1 MDLEPVFQAVAD
13 TLRAIPRSE
22 LLIAALAA
30 MALGWIGAVV
40 ARRSALGGILRI
52 ASSLALGLILLTVV
66 LQLSRFDPR
75 FDVAVPQIGLPEQMV
90 EGGETRIPL
99 SADGHFWVRAEVNGV
114 PGNFMIDTGATLTAI
129 SAPLAERAGL
139 EPRRGG
145 IPIMLG
151 TANGTVQAHVATVD
165 SLTFGNVSASGT
177 DAAIAESFGDFNV
190 IGMNVL
196 ARLGSWRVEDNTLI
210 LVPAPRIRFRKIR
223 RWIARREPL
232 GLPSMD
238 RAIALPA
245 PRHLALCF
253 RRVPWRCFSI
263 STGPW
268 SRSHP
273 IPMPSSFPRIWAIG

>member
-1 MDLEPVFQAVAD
+1 MELEPVFNAAAD

-22 LLIAALAA
+22 LLIAAVAA
-30 MALGWIGAVV
+30 MVLGWIGAMV
-40 ARRSALGGILRI
+40 AKRSALGGVLRL
-52 ASSLALGLILLTVV
+52 ASSAALGLILLTVV

-75 FDVAVPQIGLPEQMV
+75 FDVAVPQIGLPEQVV

-99 SADGHFWVRAEVNGV
+99 SADGHFWVRADVNGV

-151 TANGTVQAHVATVD
+151 TANGTVQAHVATID

-177 DAAIAESFGDFNV
+177 DAAIAENFGDFNV

-210 LVPAPRIRFRKIR
+210 LVP
-223 RWIARREPL
+223 
-232 GLPSMD
+232 
-238 RAIALPA
+238 RAEDT
-245 PRHLALCF
+245 
-253 RRVPWRCFSI
+253 I
-263 STGPW
+263 S
-268 SRSHP
+268 
-273 IPMPSSFPRIWAIG
+273 

>member
-1 MDLEPVFQAVAD
+1 MELEPVFNAAAD

-22 LLIAALAA
+22 LLIAAVAA
-30 MALGWIGAVV
+30 MVLGWIGAMI
-40 ARRSALGGILRI
+40 AKRSALGGVLRL
-52 ASSLALGLILLTVV
+52 ASSAALGLILLTVV

-75 FDVAVPQIGLPEQMV
+75 FDVAVPQIGLPEQVV

-99 SADGHFWVRAEVNGV
+99 SADGHFWVRADVNGV

-151 TANGTVQAHVATVD
+151 TANGTVQAHVATID
-165 SLTFGNVSASGT
+165 NLTFGNVSASGT
-177 DAAIAESFGDFNV
+177 DAAIAENFGDFNV

-210 LVPAPRIRFRKIR
+210 LVP
-223 RWIARREPL
+223 
-232 GLPSMD
+232 
-238 RAIALPA
+238 RAEDT
-245 PRHLALCF
+245 
-253 RRVPWRCFSI
+253 I
-263 STGPW
+263 S
-268 SRSHP
+268 
-273 IPMPSSFPRIWAIG
+273 

>member
-1 MDLEPVFQAVAD
+1 MELEPVFNAAAD

-22 LLIAALAA
+22 LLIAAVAA
-30 MALGWIGAVV
+30 MVLGWIGAMI
-40 ARRSALGGILRI
+40 AKRSALGGVLRL
-52 ASSLALGLILLTVV
+52 ASSAALGLILLTVV

-75 FDVAVPQIGLPEQMV
+75 FDVAVPQIGLPEQVV

-99 SADGHFWVRAEVNGV
+99 SADGHFWVRADVNGV

-129 SAPLAERAGL
+129 SAGLAERAGL

-177 DAAIAESFGDFNV
+177 DAAIAENFGDFNV

-210 LVPAPRIRFRKIR
+210 LVP
-223 RWIARREPL
+223 
-232 GLPSMD
+232 
-238 RAIALPA
+238 RAEDT
-245 PRHLALCF
+245 
-253 RRVPWRCFSI
+253 I
-263 STGPW
+263 S
-268 SRSHP
+268 
-273 IPMPSSFPRIWAIG
+273 

>member
-1 MDLEPVFQAVAD
+1 MDATRARSYMWRMELEPVFNAAAD

-22 LLIAALAA
+22 LLIAAVAA
-30 MALGWIGAVV
+30 MVLGWIGAMI
-40 ARRSALGGILRI
+40 AKRSALGGVLRL
-52 ASSLALGLILLTVV
+52 ASSAALGLILLTVV

-75 FDVAVPQIGLPEQMV
+75 FDVAVPQIGLPEQVV

-99 SADGHFWVRAEVNGV
+99 SADGHFWVRADVNGV

-151 TANGTVQAHVATVD
+151 TANGTVQAHVATID

-177 DAAIAESFGDFNV
+177 DAAIAENFGDFNV

-210 LVPAPRIRFRKIR
+210 LVP
-223 RWIARREPL
+223 
-232 GLPSMD
+232 
-238 RAIALPA
+238 RAEDT
-245 PRHLALCF
+245 
-253 RRVPWRCFSI
+253 I
-263 STGPW
+263 S
-268 SRSHP
+268 
-273 IPMPSSFPRIWAIG
+273 

>member
-1 MDLEPVFQAVAD
+1 MDASPTRSYSIPMELEPVFSAAAD

-22 LLIAALAA
+22 LLIAAVAA
-30 MALGWIGAVV
+30 MVLGWIGAIV
-40 ARRSALGGILRI
+40 ARRSALGGFLRT
-52 ASSLALGLILLTVV
+52 ASSLALGAILLTVV

-75 FDVAVPQIGLPEQMV
+75 FDVAVPQIGLPEQLV

-151 TANGTVQAHVATVD
+151 TANGTVQAEVATID
-165 SLTFGNVSASGT
+165 SLTFGNVSATGT
-177 DAAIAESFGDFNV
+177 DAAIAENFGDFNV

-210 LVPAPRIRFRKIR
+210 LVP
-223 RWIARREPL
+223 
-232 GLPSMD
+232 
-238 RAIALPA
+238 RAADT
-245 PRHLALCF
+245 
-253 RRVPWRCFSI
+253 I
-263 STGPW
+263 S
-268 SRSHP
+268 
-273 IPMPSSFPRIWAIG
+273 

>member
-1 MDLEPVFQAVAD
+1 MELEPVFNAAAD

-22 LLIAALAA
+22 LLIAAVAA
-30 MALGWIGAVV
+30 MVLGWIGAMI
-40 ARRSALGGILRI
+40 AKRSALGGVLRL
-52 ASSLALGLILLTVV
+52 ASSAALGLILLTVV

-75 FDVAVPQIGLPEQMV
+75 FDVAVPQIGLPEQVV

-99 SADGHFWVRAEVNGV
+99 SADGHFWVRADVNGV

-151 TANGTVQAHVATVD
+151 TANGTVQAHVATID

-177 DAAIAESFGDFNV
+177 DAAIAENFGDFNV

-196 ARLGSWRVEDNTLI
+196 ARLGSWRVEDNTLV
-210 LVPAPRIRFRKIR
+210 LVP
-223 RWIARREPL
+223 
-232 GLPSMD
+232 
-238 RAIALPA
+238 RAEDT
-245 PRHLALCF
+245 
-253 RRVPWRCFSI
+253 I
-263 STGPW
+263 S
-268 SRSHP
+268 
-273 IPMPSSFPRIWAIG
+273 

>member
-1 MDLEPVFQAVAD
+1 MDIEPVFQAAAD

-210 LVPAPRIRFRKIR
+210 LVPRT
-223 RWIARREPL
+223 E
-232 GLPSMD
+232 D
-238 RAIALPA
+238 T
-245 PRHLALCF
+245 
-253 RRVPWRCFSI
+253 I
-263 STGPW
+263 S
-268 SRSHP
+268 
-273 IPMPSSFPRIWAIG
+273 

>member
-1 MDLEPVFQAVAD
+1 MELEPVFNAAAD

-22 LLIAALAA
+22 LLIAAVVA
-30 MALGWIGAVV
+30 MVLGWIGAMI
-40 ARRSALGGILRI
+40 AKRSALGGVLRL
-52 ASSLALGLILLTVV
+52 ASSAALGLILLTVV

-75 FDVAVPQIGLPEQMV
+75 FDVAVPQIGLPEQVV

-99 SADGHFWVRAEVNGV
+99 SADGHFWVRADVSGV

-151 TANGTVQAHVATVD
+151 TANGTVQAHVATID

-177 DAAIAESFGDFNV
+177 DAAIAENFGDFNV

-210 LVPAPRIRFRKIR
+210 LVP
-223 RWIARREPL
+223 
-232 GLPSMD
+232 
-238 RAIALPA
+238 RAEDT
-245 PRHLALCF
+245 
-253 RRVPWRCFSI
+253 I
-263 STGPW
+263 S
-268 SRSHP
+268 
-273 IPMPSSFPRIWAIG
+273 

>member
-1 MDLEPVFQAVAD
+1 MELEPVFSAAAD

-22 LLIAALAA
+22 LLMAAVAA
-30 MALGWIGAVV
+30 MVLGWIGAIV
-40 ARRSALGGILRI
+40 ARRSALGGVLRT
-52 ASSLALGLILLTVV
+52 ASSLALGVILLTVV

-75 FDVAVPQIGLPEQMV
+75 FDVAVPQIGLPEQLV

-151 TANGTVQAHVATVD
+151 TANGTVQAFVTTVD
-165 SLTFGNVSASGT
+165 SLTFGNVSATGT
-177 DAAIAESFGDFNV
+177 DAAIADNFGDFNV

-210 LVPAPRIRFRKIR
+210 LVP
-223 RWIARREPL
+223 
-232 GLPSMD
+232 
-238 RAIALPA
+238 RAEDT
-245 PRHLALCF
+245 
-253 RRVPWRCFSI
+253 I
-263 STGPW
+263 S
-268 SRSHP
+268 
-273 IPMPSSFPRIWAIG
+273 

>member
-1 MDLEPVFQAVAD
+1 MDASVPRSYMVSMELEPVFSAAAD

-22 LLIAALAA
+22 LLMAAVAA
-30 MALGWIGAVV
+30 MVLGWIGAIV
-40 ARRSALGGILRI
+40 ARRSALGGVLRT
-52 ASSLALGLILLTVV
+52 ASSLALGVILLTVV

-75 FDVAVPQIGLPEQMV
+75 FDVAVPQIGLPEQLV

-151 TANGTVQAHVATVD
+151 TANGTVQAFIATVD
-165 SLTFGNVSASGT
+165 SLTFGNVSATGT
-177 DAAIAESFGDFNV
+177 DAAIAENFGDFNV

-210 LVPAPRIRFRKIR
+210 LVP
-223 RWIARREPL
+223 
-232 GLPSMD
+232 
-238 RAIALPA
+238 RAEDT
-245 PRHLALCF
+245 
-253 RRVPWRCFSI
+253 I
-263 STGPW
+263 S
-268 SRSHP
+268 
-273 IPMPSSFPRIWAIG
+273 

>member
-1 MDLEPVFQAVAD
+1 MDASQARTYMVGMELELVFSAAAD

-22 LLIAALAA
+22 LLIAAVAA
-30 MALGWIGAVV
+30 MVVGWIGAIL
-40 ARRSALGGILRI
+40 AKRSALGGFLRT
-52 ASSLALGLILLTVV
+52 ASSLALGAILLAVV

-75 FDVAVPQIGLPEQMV
+75 FDVAVPQIGLPEQVV

-99 SADGHFWVRAEVNGV
+99 SADGHFWVRADVNGV

-165 SLTFGNVSASGT
+165 RLTFGNVSASGT

-210 LVPAPRIRFRKIR
+210 LVPKA
-223 RWIARREPL
+223 E
-232 GLPSMD
+232 D
-238 RAIALPA
+238 T
-245 PRHLALCF
+245 
-253 RRVPWRCFSI
+253 I
-263 STGPW
+263 S
-268 SRSHP
+268 
-273 IPMPSSFPRIWAIG
+273 

>member
-1 MDLEPVFQAVAD
+1 MDASPTRSYSIPMELEPVFSAAAD

-22 LLIAALAA
+22 LLIAAVAA
-30 MALGWIGAVV
+30 MVLGWIGAIV
-40 ARRSALGGILRI
+40 ARRSALGGFLRT
-52 ASSLALGLILLTVV
+52 ASSLALGAILLTVV

-75 FDVAVPQIGLPEQMV
+75 FDVAVPQIGLPEQLV

-99 SADGHFWVRAEVNGV
+99 SPDGHFWVRAEVNGV

-151 TANGTVQAHVATVD
+151 TANGTVQAEVATID
-165 SLTFGNVSASGT
+165 SLTFGNVSATGT
-177 DAAIAESFGDFNV
+177 DAAIAENFGDFNV

-210 LVPAPRIRFRKIR
+210 LVP
-223 RWIARREPL
+223 
-232 GLPSMD
+232 
-238 RAIALPA
+238 RAADT
-245 PRHLALCF
+245 
-253 RRVPWRCFSI
+253 I
-263 STGPW
+263 S
-268 SRSHP
+268 
-273 IPMPSSFPRIWAIG
+273 

>member
-1 MDLEPVFQAVAD
+1 MDAPASGIYIRTMDFGPVFSAAAE

-30 MALGWIGAVV
+30 MVLGWIGAAI
-40 ARRSALGGILRI
+40 ARRSALGGLLRTM
-52 ASSLALGLILLTVV
+52 SSLVLGLILVAVV

-75 FDVAVPQIGLPEQMV
+75 FDVAVPQIGLPRQVV

-99 SADGHFWVRAEVNGV
+99 SPDGHFWVRAEVNGA

-129 SAPLAERAGL
+129 SASLAERAGL

-151 TANGTVQAHVATVD
+151 TANGTVEAHVATID
-165 SLTFGNVSASGT
+165 SLSFGNVTASGT
-177 DAAIAESFGDFNV
+177 DAAIAENFGDFNV

-210 LVPAPRIRFRKIR
+210 LVPKAADRI
-223 RWIARREPL
+223 
-232 GLPSMD
+232 D
-238 RAIALPA
+238 
-245 PRHLALCF
+245 
-253 RRVPWRCFSI
+253 
-263 STGPW
+263 
-268 SRSHP
+268 
-273 IPMPSSFPRIWAIG
+273 

>member
-1 MDLEPVFQAVAD
+1 MDLQSFLNGVAGVIAD
-13 TLRAIPRSE
+13 IPRSG
-22 LLIAALAA
+22 LLMATVAALLA
-30 MALGWIGAVV
+30 GWAGSIM
-40 ARRSALGGILRI
+40 ARRN
-52 ASSLALGLILLTVV
+52 LALGVFVRRVSTLALIGILAMLV

-75 FDVAVPQIGLPEQMV
+75 IELAVPQMGLPEQVV

-99 SADGHFWVRAEVNGV
+99 SADGHFWVRADVNGV

-129 SAPLAERAGL
+129 SAGLAERAGL

-177 DAAIAESFGDFNV
+177 DAAIAENFGDFNV

-210 LVPAPRIRFRKIR
+210 LVP
-223 RWIARREPL
+223 
-232 GLPSMD
+232 
-238 RAIALPA
+238 RAEDT
-245 PRHLALCF
+245 
-253 RRVPWRCFSI
+253 I
-263 STGPW
+263 S
-268 SRSHP
+268 
-273 IPMPSSFPRIWAIG
+273 

>member
-1 MDLEPVFQAVAD
+1 MDATPARSYMWRMELEPVFNAAAD

-22 LLIAALAA
+22 LLIAAVAA
-30 MALGWIGAVV
+30 MVLGWIGAMI
-40 ARRSALGGILRI
+40 AKRSALGGVLRL
-52 ASSLALGLILLTVV
+52 ASSAALGLILLTVV

-75 FDVAVPQIGLPEQMV
+75 FDVAVPQIGLPEQVV

-99 SADGHFWVRAEVNGV
+99 SADGHFLVRADVNGV

-151 TANGTVQAHVATVD
+151 TANGTVQAHVATID

-177 DAAIAESFGDFNV
+177 DAAIAENFGDFNV

-210 LVPAPRIRFRKIR
+210 LVP
-223 RWIARREPL
+223 
-232 GLPSMD
+232 
-238 RAIALPA
+238 RAEDT
-245 PRHLALCF
+245 
-253 RRVPWRCFSI
+253 I
-263 STGPW
+263 S
-268 SRSHP
+268 
-273 IPMPSSFPRIWAIG
+273 

>member
-1 MDLEPVFQAVAD
+1 MDASAARSYNVFMDLEPAFSAAAD

-22 LLIAALAA
+22 LLIAAVAA
-30 MALGWIGAVV
+30 MVLGWIGAIV
-40 ARRSALGGILRI
+40 ARRSALGGVLRTV
-52 ASSLALGLILLTVV
+52 SSLALGVILLTVV
-66 LQLSRFDPR
+66 LQLSRLDPR
-75 FDVAVPQIGLPEQMV
+75 FDVAVPQIGLPEQVV

-99 SADGHFWVRAEVNGV
+99 SPDGHFWVRAEVNGV

-151 TANGTVQAHVATVD
+151 TANGTVQAEVATID

-177 DAAIAESFGDFNV
+177 DAAIAENFGDFNV

-210 LVPAPRIRFRKIR
+210 LVP
-223 RWIARREPL
+223 
-232 GLPSMD
+232 
-238 RAIALPA
+238 RAADT
-245 PRHLALCF
+245 
-253 RRVPWRCFSI
+253 I
-263 STGPW
+263 S
-268 SRSHP
+268 
-273 IPMPSSFPRIWAIG
+273 

>member
-196 ARLGSWRVEDNTLI
+196 ARLGSWRGEDNTLI
-210 LVPAPRIRFRKIR
+210 LVPRT
-223 RWIARREPL
+223 E
-232 GLPSMD
+232 D
-238 RAIALPA
+238 T
-245 PRHLALCF
+245 
-253 RRVPWRCFSI
+253 I
-263 STGPW
+263 S
-268 SRSHP
+268 
-273 IPMPSSFPRIWAIG
+273 

>member
-1 MDLEPVFQAVAD
+1 MDATPARSYMCRMELEPVFSAAAD

-22 LLIAALAA
+22 LLIAAVAA
-30 MALGWIGAVV
+30 MVLGWIGAMI
-40 ARRSALGGILRI
+40 AKRSALGGLLRVG
-52 ASSLALGLILLTVV
+52 SSLALGLILLTVV

-75 FDVAVPQIGLPEQMV
+75 FDVAVPQISLPEQLV
-90 EGGETRIPL
+90 EGGETQIPL
-99 SADGHFWVRAEVNGV
+99 SADGHIWLRAEVNGV
-114 PGNFMIDTGATLTAI
+114 PGHFMIDTGATLTAI

-151 TANGTVQAHVATVD
+151 TANGTVQAHVATID

-210 LVPAPRIRFRKIR
+210 LVP
-223 RWIARREPL
+223 
-232 GLPSMD
+232 
-238 RAIALPA
+238 RAEDT
-245 PRHLALCF
+245 
-253 RRVPWRCFSI
+253 I
-263 STGPW
+263 S
-268 SRSHP
+268 
-273 IPMPSSFPRIWAIG
+273 

>member
-1 MDLEPVFQAVAD
+1 MELEPVFSAAAD

-22 LLIAALAA
+22 LL
-30 MALGWIGAVV
+30 MAAVV
-40 ARRSALGGILRI
+40 AMLVGWFGAMIAKRSMLGGVLRM

-75 FDVAVPQIGLPEQMV
+75 FDMAVPQIGLPEQVV

-99 SADGHFWVRAEVNGV
+99 SADGHFWVRADVNGV

-129 SAPLAERAGL
+129 SAGLAERAGL

-151 TANGTVQAHVATVD
+151 TANGKVQAHVATVD

-177 DAAIAESFGDFNV
+177 DAAIAENFGDFNV

-210 LVPAPRIRFRKIR
+210 LVP
-223 RWIARREPL
+223 
-232 GLPSMD
+232 
-238 RAIALPA
+238 RAEDT
-245 PRHLALCF
+245 
-253 RRVPWRCFSI
+253 I
-263 STGPW
+263 S
-268 SRSHP
+268 
-273 IPMPSSFPRIWAIG
+273 

>member
-1 MDLEPVFQAVAD
+1 MELEPVFNAAAD

-22 LLIAALAA
+22 LLIAAVAA
-30 MALGWIGAVV
+30 MVLGWIGAMI
-40 ARRSALGGILRI
+40 AKRSALGGVLRL
-52 ASSLALGLILLTVV
+52 ASSAALGLILLTVV

-75 FDVAVPQIGLPEQMV
+75 FDVAVPQIGLPEQVV

-99 SADGHFWVRAEVNGV
+99 SADGHFWVRADVNGV

-151 TANGTVQAHVATVD
+151 TANGTVQAQVATID
-165 SLTFGNVSASGT
+165 SLTIGNVSASGT
-177 DAAIAESFGDFNV
+177 DAAIAENFGDFNV

-210 LVPAPRIRFRKIR
+210 LVPRT
-223 RWIARREPL
+223 E
-232 GLPSMD
+232 D
-238 RAIALPA
+238 T
-245 PRHLALCF
+245 
-253 RRVPWRCFSI
+253 I
-263 STGPW
+263 S
-268 SRSHP
+268 
-273 IPMPSSFPRIWAIG
+273 

>member
-1 MDLEPVFQAVAD
+1 MELEPVFSAAAD

-22 LLIAALAA
+22 LLIAAVAA
-30 MALGWIGAVV
+30 MVLGWIGAII
-40 ARRSALGGILRI
+40 AKRSALGRVLRL
-52 ASSLALGLILLTVV
+52 ASSVALGAILLTVV

-75 FDVAVPQIGLPEQMV
+75 FDVAVPQIGLPEQLV

-151 TANGTVQAHVATVD
+151 TANGTVQAHVATID

-210 LVPAPRIRFRKIR
+210 LVP
-223 RWIARREPL
+223 
-232 GLPSMD
+232 
-238 RAIALPA
+238 RAEDT
-245 PRHLALCF
+245 
-253 RRVPWRCFSI
+253 I
-263 STGPW
+263 S
-268 SRSHP
+268 
-273 IPMPSSFPRIWAIG
+273 

>member
-1 MDLEPVFQAVAD
+1 MDLEPVFQAAAD

-30 MALGWIGAVV
+30 MALGWIGAVI

-210 LVPAPRIRFRKIR
+210 LVPRT
-223 RWIARREPL
+223 E
-232 GLPSMD
+232 D
-238 RAIALPA
+238 T
-245 PRHLALCF
+245 
-253 RRVPWRCFSI
+253 I
-263 STGPW
+263 S
-268 SRSHP
+268 
-273 IPMPSSFPRIWAIG
+273 

>member
-1 MDLEPVFQAVAD
+1 MELEPVFNAAAD

-22 LLIAALAA
+22 LLIAAVAA
-30 MALGWIGAVV
+30 MVLGWIGAMI
-40 ARRSALGGILRI
+40 AKRSALGGVLRL
-52 ASSLALGLILLTVV
+52 ASSAALGLILLTVV

-75 FDVAVPQIGLPEQMV
+75 FDVAVPQIGLPEQVV

-99 SADGHFWVRAEVNGV
+99 SADGHFWVRADVNGV

-151 TANGTVQAHVATVD
+151 TANGTVQAHVATID

-177 DAAIAESFGDFNV
+177 DAAIAENFGDFNV

-210 LVPAPRIRFRKIR
+210 LVP
-223 RWIARREPL
+223 
-232 GLPSMD
+232 
-238 RAIALPA
+238 RAEDT
-245 PRHLALCF
+245 
-253 RRVPWRCFSI
+253 I
-263 STGPW
+263 S
-268 SRSHP
+268 
-273 IPMPSSFPRIWAIG
+273 